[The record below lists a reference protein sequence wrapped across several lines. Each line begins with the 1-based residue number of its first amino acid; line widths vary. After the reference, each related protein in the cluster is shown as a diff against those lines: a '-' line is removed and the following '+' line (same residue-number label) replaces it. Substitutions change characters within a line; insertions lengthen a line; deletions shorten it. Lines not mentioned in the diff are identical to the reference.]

1 MPFVRISIVR
11 AQRGQEQH
19 ARELIDSLVDYYARQ
34 PGHVAGYRL
43 EHNDGSN
50 RFGRIGIWEREE
62 DAERAA
68 VTERDLA
75 LRSELN
81 RIVDEET
88 HQEYSF
94 DATGP
99 SVAASLA
106 G

>member
-1 MPFVRISIVR
+1 MPFIRISIVR
-11 AQRGQEQH
+11 PKRGQEER

-43 EHNDGSN
+43 EHNDGSS

-68 VTERDLA
+68 VTDHDLA
-75 LRSELN
+75 LRAELN
-81 RIVDEET
+81 RIVEDET

-94 DATGP
+94 VATG
-99 SVAASLA
+99 AAEA
-106 G
+106 